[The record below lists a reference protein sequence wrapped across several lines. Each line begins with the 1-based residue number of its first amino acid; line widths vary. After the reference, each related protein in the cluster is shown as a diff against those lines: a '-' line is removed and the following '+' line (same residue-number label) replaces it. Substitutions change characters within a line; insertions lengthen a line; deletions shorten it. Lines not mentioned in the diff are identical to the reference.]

1 MTTGFDFFGVV
12 VSPLLICLIIAHVA
26 RVAVS
31 RLLLAMGV
39 YKWIWHRSLF
49 NLSIYIVLVWAA
61 FNALT
66 TYGG

>member
-1 MTTGFDFFGVV
+1 MITDFNFFGVMI
-12 VSPLLICLIIAHVA
+12 SPLLICLLFAFAA
-26 RVAVS
+26 RVAIS
-31 RLLLAMGV
+31 RFLSTIGV

-49 NLSIYIVLVWAA
+49 NLSIYIVLVWVC

>member
-1 MTTGFDFFGVV
+1 MTTDFDFFGVM
-12 VSPLLICLIIAHVA
+12 VSPLLICLLVAFVA
-26 RVAVS
+26 RVAISKVLS
-31 RLLLAMGV
+31 AMGE

-49 NLSIYIVLVWAA
+49 NLSIYIVLVWGF